1 MLDASNI
8 HFYSRFKF
16 QIQKIGPFSNLN
28 GAKIAK
34 IGLTII
40 FGIHFESCRSTQK
53 FNDIWRKNA
62 VDLIF

>member
-34 IGLTII
+34 IGLAIL
-40 FGIHFESCRSTQK
+40 FGISFESYRNFKPILAFFATFK
-53 FNDIWRKNA
+53 
-62 VDLIF
+62 